1 MSVAA
6 ASDYDTRLVRGIQT
20 ALRTAR
26 ELGYHVETMD
36 ITASVSEGICTIHFA
51 PLPTPGFILCGGDLT
66 VTINAETDELMQY
79 ERGQ

>member
-6 ASDYDTRLVRGIQT
+6 ASDYDTQLVRGIQT

-36 ITASVSEGICTIHFA
+36 VTASVSQGICTIHFA
-51 PLPTPGFILCGGDLT
+51 PLPTPGFIVCGGGLT
-66 VTINAETDELMQY
+66 VTLNAETDELIQY
-79 ERGQ
+79 ERDQ

>member
-6 ASDYDTRLVRGIQT
+6 ASDYDTQLLRGIQT

-26 ELGYHVETMD
+26 GLGYHVETMD
-36 ITASVSEGICTIHFA
+36 VTASLCDGVCTIQFT
-51 PLPTPGFILCGGDLT
+51 PLPTPGFLQTGGDLT
-66 VTINAETDELMQY
+66 VTIDAETDELIRY

>member
-6 ASDYDTRLVRGIQT
+6 ASDYDTQLVRGIQA

-26 ELGYHVETMD
+26 GLGYHVETMD
-36 ITASVSEGICTIHFA
+36 ITASVSQGVCTIRFA
-51 PLPTPGFILCGGDLT
+51 SLPAPGFILSGGDLT
-66 VTINAETDELMQY
+66 VTIDTETDELIQY